1 MFKKHHVEVP
11 DQDLGQ
17 DGIRTEVTYPVA
29 GQKTEEKKTNTIVK
43 GSKLTGNILI
53 TYDLQLDGDV
63 EGNITSEQNSH
74 IIMKGHCN
82 GNIITKGGNVDI
94 EGQMGSGDITA
105 GGNVKIT
112 GKFSGGK
119 VTAKG
124 RIYVDGEFNGR
135 LEGKEVE
142 IGPRAQGK
150 GEILYEEAISIAK
163 GAKIEVHIS
172 RAQAGQNAVQRHP
185 DAKVVNLERPVQEKK
200 GVKV

>member
-1 MFKKHHVEVP
+1 MFKKHHVELP
-11 DQDLGQ
+11 DQGPGQ
-17 DGIRTEVTYPVA
+17 DEGHTDMTYPVT
-29 GQKTEEKKTNTIVK
+29 GQKAEEKKTNTIVK

-74 IIMKGHCN
+74 IIMKGRCN
-82 GNIITKGGNVDI
+82 GNIITKGGNVEID
-94 EGQMGSGDITA
+94 GQMGSGDITA

-124 RIYVDGEFNGR
+124 KIFVDGEFNGR

-150 GEILYEEAISIAK
+150 GEILYEESISIAK
-163 GAKIEVHIS
+163 GARVEVQIS
-172 RAQAGQNAVQRHP
+172 RSQAGQNSAQKHP
-185 DAKVVNLERPVQEKK
+185 DAKVVNLERPLQEKK
-200 GVKV
+200 NVKA